1 MGSRRS
7 TEVGA
12 VQIGVLGP
20 HGARRVCHFVH
31 SVANGR
37 AVAVP
42 ARAMPGLED
51 PFTFG

>member
-12 VQIGVLGP
+12 FQIGVRGP
-20 HGARRVCHFVH
+20 HGARWVCH